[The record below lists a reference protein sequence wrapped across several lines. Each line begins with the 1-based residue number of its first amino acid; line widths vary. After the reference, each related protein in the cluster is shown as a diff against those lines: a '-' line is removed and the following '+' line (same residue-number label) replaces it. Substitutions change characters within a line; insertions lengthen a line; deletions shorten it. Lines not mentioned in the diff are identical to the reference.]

1 MTAPTTT
8 APAIEVR
15 GLRKSFGKQLVLD
28 DIDLTVDAGTV
39 FALLGPN
46 GAGKT
51 TAVHVLSTL
60 IAPDAGEIRVGG
72 HDILREPDAVRHLI
86 GLTGQVSAVDGQF
99 TGRENL
105 SDGRPAAPGPRRW
118 PASRRRP
125 ARALRPRR
133 CGRQAGVDLVG
144 RDAPPARP
152 RDDARR
158 RATDH
163 LPR

>member
-8 APAIEVR
+8 TLAVEVR

-28 DIDLTVDAGTV
+28 DIDLTVESGTV

-72 HDILREPDAVRHLI
+72 HDVLHEPDAVRHLI
-86 GLTGQVSAVDGQF
+86 GLTGQVSAV
-99 TGRENL
+99 
-105 SDGRPAAPGPRRW
+105 AAP
-118 PASRRRP
+118 
-125 ARALRPRR
+125 L
-133 CGRQAGVDLVG
+133 
-144 RDAPPARP
+144 
-152 RDDARR
+152 
-158 RATDH
+158 T
-163 LPR
+163 